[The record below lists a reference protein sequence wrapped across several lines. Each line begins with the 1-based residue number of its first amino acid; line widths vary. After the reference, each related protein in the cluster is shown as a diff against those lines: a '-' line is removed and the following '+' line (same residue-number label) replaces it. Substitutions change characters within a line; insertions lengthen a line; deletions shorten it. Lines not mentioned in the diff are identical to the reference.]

1 MFILANSGDVLVMSE
16 MVGAYQNQSTNLTL
30 SSRISHRL
38 PKTASTTE
46 LLMEISLVNSHAILT
61 NM

>member
-16 MVGAYQNQSTNLTL
+16 TVGAYPINLTL
-30 SSRISHRL
+30 SSLVFSPTSKNRINNIG
-38 PKTASTTE
+38 
-46 LLMEISLVNSHAILT
+46 LLMDISLVYSHAILT